1 MTVGFLPACIPWRVW
16 RRACRAVRCAAQVA
30 GADAMGGAAEAGHG
44 GGAAAQPRGADGVQD
59 ADTEA
64 VYEEVDL
71 EDLEYDEVEEVTSV
85 LRPPPR
91 THARHAHAHV
101 HTCVDEHTGFK
112 RASLQHRSI
121 RTRVLAETNSESRTH
136 NWSRASA

>member
-1 MTVGFLPACIPWRVW
+1 
-16 RRACRAVRCAAQVA
+16 
-30 GADAMGGAAEAGHG
+30 MGGAAEAGHG

-91 THARHAHAHV
+91 THARTARACACAHV
-101 HTCVDEHTGFK
+101 RG
-112 RASLQHRSI
+112 
-121 RTRVLAETNSESRTH
+121 
-136 NWSRASA
+136 